1 MKPPVHRM
9 RKQEIIWLNNNNC
22 KAHGVSYLGH
32 YNCYL
37 IEQPQGPFQEVV
49 GFLDIETTSLNAA
62 FGYIISY
69 CFKELDG
76 PIYEYCITPKQI
88 RGGTFDQKLL
98 EQFSKDCRH
107 FDRWVVHWGKDARH
121 DIPFLRTR
129 SIKWGIPFPEY
140 QEHYVTDTWDMA
152 KRKLNLHS
160 RSLWSICDFL
170 EVPAKGHR
178 LNPDIWQKAQMGDKA
193 ALDWIL
199 EHNREDVM
207 STEAVWKYLC
217 PYVFQS
223 RVSI

>member
-22 KAHGVSYLGH
+22 KAHGVSYLQH

-37 IEQPQGPFQEVV
+37 AEQPDGPFHEVV
-49 GFLDIETTSLNAA
+49 GFLDIESTSLNAS
-62 FGYIISY
+62 FGYTLSY
-69 CFKELDG
+69 CFKEEDG
-76 PIYEYCITPKQI
+76 PIYEYVVKPEHI
-88 RGGTFDQKLL
+88 RDGEFDLHLIKH
-98 EQFSKDCRH
+98 FSKTCQR
-107 FDRWVVHWGKDARH
+107 FDRWVVHWGKDGRH

-129 SIKWGIPFPEY
+129 AIKHGVPFPEY

-160 RSLWSICDFL
+160 RRLEAICDFL

-178 LNPDIWQKAQMGDKA
+178 LNPDIWQRAQMGDQE
-193 ALDWIL
+193 ALAWIL
-199 EHNREDVM
+199 EHNREDVI
-207 STEAVWKYLC
+207 STEAVWKRLK